1 MFGKLAICT
10 APIML
15 AAAPLAAK
23 SGSLLIVGGGLN
35 DQKSNVLGEML
46 ASMPGRSGSIAIIPS
61 ASGEA
66 SVAAR
71 ELTEALVKVGV
82 DGARVSTVHI
92 AMIDDEESKDVDE
105 AGWAGNAANPAEIA
119 KIEAAGAIWFTGGD
133 QLRTLRLLV
142 NADGSDTPMLAA
154 VRKRLAAGAV
164 VAGTSAGAA
173 IMGSGMIVCGTP
185 DIAATGKVS
194 RNPTDCDVPGDKPVP
209 LVLGQGLGFLKGT
222 VVDQHFSQRNRWV
235 RLLRATACIGGDVRQ
250 GFGIDEDT
258 ALLIDLASGRARV
271 IGEGGVAHALRGP
284 GGTCDP
290 FAFTGQSLSYRR
302 APDAFRIKLTRGESK

>member
-1 MFGKLAICT
+1 MRRMMAFAAAL
-10 APIML
+10 L
-15 AAAPLAAK
+15 AASPLVAK

-35 DQKSNVLGEML
+35 DQKSVVLSEML
-46 ASMPGRSGSIAIIPS
+46 ARMPDRGGKVAIIPS

-66 SVAAR
+66 SVSAR
-71 ELTEALVKVGV
+71 ELTEALAKVGV
-82 DGARVSTVHI
+82 DRARVSTVQI

-105 AGWAGNAANPAEIA
+105 ASWAGNAANPAEIA
-119 KIEAAGAIWFTGGD
+119 KIEAASAIWFTGGD

-142 NADGSDTPMLAA
+142 NADGSDTAMLAA

-173 IMGSGMIVCGTP
+173 IMGSGMIVCGSP

-194 RNPTDCDVPGDKPVP
+194 GNPADCDVPDDQPVP
-209 LVLGQGLGFLKGT
+209 LVLGQGLGFLKGA

-258 ALLIDLASGRARV
+258 ALLVDLGSGRARV
-271 IGEGGVAHALRGP
+271 IGEGGVAHAVRGAT
-284 GGTCDP
+284 GQCDP